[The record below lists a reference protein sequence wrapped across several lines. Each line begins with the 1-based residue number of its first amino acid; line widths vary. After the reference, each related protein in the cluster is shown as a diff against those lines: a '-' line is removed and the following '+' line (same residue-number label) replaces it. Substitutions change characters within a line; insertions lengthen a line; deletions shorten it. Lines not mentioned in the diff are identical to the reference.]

1 MIKYANRKPFYMN
14 TTKKGKEFEDK
25 VFKYLSSLLEKDE
38 LPFANRKFSKI
49 FHHKKYKCIG
59 YDREIEFD
67 ITIETYNSLSA
78 SEQWSS
84 LVVVEC
90 KNYNSIVDISDLD
103 EFEEKIRKISNSSI
117 KGVFVTT
124 KGFSKNEIQQAETKH
139 IALVVISENEPNW
152 IVSRDIN
159 NKTED
164 YYQFLSGSKEIGNV
178 PIVYSEGSFTT
189 VIDMLNSYDV
199 VTSDKNVIKI
209 PYLENDIIQQKVSA
223 LCQNIVFATDD
234 IPGEIIAKVF
244 PEYRITFKDFQQGL
258 LGTLSL
264 ENKVITLSNEI
275 ANDSHRLKFTLAHE
289 IGHIILHSETLKNSV
304 SLLTEYEDEFLC
316 YEKAIQRMEI
326 QANIFA
332 AYLIVPKW
340 KLYYEV
346 KELFGKY
353 SISKGRLY
361 LDNQQCNIRNYQL
374 IVNELSLKFD
384 VSKEVIKHRLVE
396 ENLLTIANGEPQRLK
411 YLIKTFCPISHS

>member
-1 MIKYANRKPFYMN
+1 MIKYANSFYMN
-14 TTKKGKEFEDK
+14 TTKKGKDFEDK
-25 VFKYLSSLLEKDE
+25 VFKYLSSLLEKDV
-38 LPFANRKFSKI
+38 LPFANSKFSKI
-49 FHHKKYKCIG
+49 FQHKKYNCIG

-90 KNYNSIVDISDLD
+90 KNYSGIVDISDLD
-103 EFEEKIRKISNSSI
+103 EFEEKLHKISDSSI

-124 KGFSKNEIQQAETKH
+124 KGFSKNEIQQAEKNH
-139 IALVVISENEPNW
+139 IALVVMSENEPNW

-159 NKTED
+159 NKAED
-164 YYQFLSGSKEIGNV
+164 YYQFLSGSKVIGNV

-189 VIDMLNSYDV
+189 VIEMLNGYDV
-199 VTSDKNVIKI
+199 VTSNKNVIKI
-209 PYLENDIIQQKVSA
+209 PYLENDIIQQKVCA
-223 LCQNIVFATDD
+223 LCQDIVFATDD
-234 IPGEIIAKVF
+234 IPGEIITKAF
-244 PEYRITFKDFQQGL
+244 PEYKITFKDFQQGL

-275 ANDSHRLKFTLAHE
+275 VNDTHRLKFTLAHE
-289 IGHIILHSETLKNSV
+289 IGHIILHSEILKNSV
-304 SLLTEYEDEFLC
+304 DLLAEYEEESLC

-340 KLYYEV
+340 KLNNEV

-353 SISKGRLY
+353 NINKGRLY
-361 LDNQQCNIRNYQL
+361 LDNQLCNIRNYQL

-384 VSKEVIKHRLVE
+384 VSKEVIKYRLEE
-396 ENLLTIANGEPQRLK
+396 ENLLTIANGESQRLK
-411 YLIKTFCPISHS
+411 YLIKTFCPIFYC